1 MLKGECFLGL
11 DLSTQSLTA
20 AVIDS
25 HAGGIRQFSINFDL
39 SCPAYGTRGGVIP
52 SDDPLQAHVNPLM
65 WMDALEDMLG
75 RLQKEG
81 LTRRVVCLAVSAQQ
95 HGTVYLNRNA
105 AEKMGRLSPAIGFAA
120 GLGDIFSRP
129 FCPIWMDSSTTQ
141 ECREIHA
148 AMGGGSALARLT
160 GSVATERFA
169 GPQIRK
175 FWKKEPD
182 AYERT
187 AHIALISSFMTSLL
201 IGRLAPVDAGDGFGT
216 NLADVATG
224 AWSAAALE
232 AAAPGLRV
240 KLPPL
245 RVRDEVVGRVSP
257 YLVQR
262 FGLRP
267 ETEVLIGSGD
277 NPCSLVGLGLIG
289 VADVRAVSLGTSD
302 TCFGYLPGLAEGER
316 NEGHIFGAADGGCMF
331 LVCFKNGSLARERVK
346 DRFGLDWSE
355 FSRILLETP
364 PGNRGRIML
373 PYFMPE
379 ITPVILEAGARRF
392 GGLAA
397 DDAAGNVRAV
407 AEAQAMALY
416 LHSGWAGK
424 RPARIVV
431 TAGGSENLGLLGV
444 IADVFGAEVQT
455 REVKESAALGAAL
468 RAAYAWRNAH
478 GSPADW
484 QELFG
489 AIATSERGR
498 VVRPS
503 PDATRR
509 YHAPNGLLEAYA
521 ACERF
526 AQGEGLEPEAEI
538 EAFRSAFPEA

>member
-1 MLKGECFLGL
+1 VLFAVLPIVYGL
-11 DLSTQSLTA
+11 IQYL
-20 AVIDS
+20 
-25 HAGGIRQFSINFDL
+25 
-39 SCPAYGTRGGVIP
+39 
-52 SDDPLQAHVNPLM
+52 
-65 WMDALEDMLG
+65 WMEALDDML
-75 RLQKEG
+75 RQVQREG
-81 LTRRVVCLAVSAQQ
+81 LTRRVACLAVSAQQ
-95 HGTVYLNRNA
+95 HGTVYLNQGA
-105 AEKMGRLSPAIGFAA
+105 ADKMGGLSPAIGFAA
-120 GLGDIFSRP
+120 GLPDIFSRP

-141 ECREIHA
+141 ECREITVA
-148 AMGGGSALARLT
+148 IGGDSALARLT

-175 FWKKEPD
+175 FWKEECD

-216 NLADVATG
+216 NLADVVAG

-245 RVRDEVVGRVSP
+245 RVRDEVVGRVSS

-262 FGLRP
+262 FGFRP
-267 ETEVLIGSGD
+267 EAEVLIGSGD

-302 TCFGYLPGLAEGER
+302 TYFGYLPGLTEVER
-316 NEGHIFGAADGGCMF
+316 NEGHIFGAADGSYMF

-346 DRFGLDWSE
+346 NRFGFNWND
-355 FSRILLETP
+355 FARILLETP
-364 PGNRGRIML
+364 PGNQGRVML

-379 ITPVILEAGARRF
+379 ITPVILEAGVRRF
-392 GGLAA
+392 GGLSA
-397 DDAAGNVRAV
+397 DDAAGNIRAA

-416 LHSGWAGK
+416 LHSEWAGQ
-424 RPARIVV
+424 RPTRIFV
-431 TAGGSENLGLLGV
+431 TAGGSENLGLLRV

-455 REVKESAALGAAL
+455 RDVKESAALGAAL
-468 RAAYAWRNAH
+468 RAARTWRNAH

-489 AIATSERGR
+489 AIVTSERGR
-498 VVRPS
+498 VVRPAA
-503 PDATRR
+503 DASRR
-509 YHAPNGLLEAYA
+509 YHAPNGLLAVYA

-526 AQGEGLEPEAEI
+526 ARGLGPVPEEKIKAFR
-538 EAFRSAFPEA
+538 EAFPGS